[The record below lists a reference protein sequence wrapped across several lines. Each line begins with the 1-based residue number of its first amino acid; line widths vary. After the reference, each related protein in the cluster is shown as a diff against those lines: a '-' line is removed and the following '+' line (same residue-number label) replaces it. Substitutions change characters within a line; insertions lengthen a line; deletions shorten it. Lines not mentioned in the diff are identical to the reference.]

1 MTVWVTNNK
10 ETIEVQT
17 EDLFYWKQQGYEKT
31 DAPVTAP
38 KKGAKRTSE
47 EE

>member
-17 EDLFYWKQQGYEKT
+17 EDLNIWKRRGYEVT
-31 DAPVTAP
+31 DAPEAP
-38 KKGAKRTSE
+38 KKVAKRTSNE
-47 EE
+47 E